1 MLFFGGISLKKEEI
15 IIQNL
20 ADVPEWVQEVSRCQ
34 YMEWGVE
41 EGDTLD
47 GVIYRTKHAMSKTD
61 IAQTF
66 VATYQNKFLG
76 TVALWRNDLCARQD
90 LYPWMACLYV
100 KEEYRRYGIG
110 TMLQNKTMEVAK
122 QLGYSHIYLI
132 TNHDNLYEKNG
143 WIFVE
148 EAPHG
153 DGTMTKIYQHLL

>member
-1 MLFFGGISLKKEEI
+1 MKKEEI
-15 IIQNL
+15 IIQSL
-20 ADVPEWVQEVSRCQ
+20 ADVPEWIEEVSRCQ
-34 YMEWGVE
+34 YLEWGVE

-66 VATYQNKFLG
+66 VAICQDQFLG

-90 LYPWMACLYV
+90 LYPWLACLYV
-100 KEEYRRYGIG
+100 KEEYRHYGIG
-110 TMLQNKTMEVAK
+110 TMLQNKVMEVAQK
-122 QLGYSHIYLI
+122 LGYSQIYLI

>member
-66 VATYQNKFLG
+66 VATYQNQFLG

-90 LYPWMACLYV
+90 LYP
-100 KEEYRRYGIG
+100 
-110 TMLQNKTMEVAK
+110 
-122 QLGYSHIYLI
+122 
-132 TNHDNLYEKNG
+132 
-143 WIFVE
+143 
-148 EAPHG
+148 
-153 DGTMTKIYQHLL
+153 